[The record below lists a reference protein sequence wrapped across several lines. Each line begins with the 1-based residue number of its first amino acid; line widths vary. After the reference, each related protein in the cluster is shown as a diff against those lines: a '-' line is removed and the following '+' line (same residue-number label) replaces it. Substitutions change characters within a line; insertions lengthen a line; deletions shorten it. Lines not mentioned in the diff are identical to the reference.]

1 MCASRGAWGLRAF
14 ASPRARGRR
23 ACSAAL
29 CTAAA
34 KQDEALLDWCK
45 GHGLYISPK
54 LALGVDPE
62 VNCVFPFCACTPAE
76 ERQSPVILGWV
87 PMCEFINVYKLNP
100 KPIYVLF
107 MFIH

>member
-1 MCASRGAWGLRAF
+1 MRAF

-23 ACSAAL
+23 ASSATP

-34 KQDEALLDWCK
+34 KQDEALLVWCK

-62 VNCVFPFCACTPAE
+62 VNVYFNSIQCYIYDYMTVSVCVCVCVCTGADPEVSASFNSV
-76 ERQSPVILGWV
+76 R
-87 PMCEFINVYKLNP
+87 VYPRKSAIAL
-100 KPIYVLF
+100 
-107 MFIH
+107 